1 VSVSPHV
8 AGGSWRFRQFAGVGA
23 AGFALQ
29 LAVVFALT
37 AVGVNYLIATGLAV
51 ELAIVH
57 NFVWHELYT
66 WRDARATSA
75 AVVARRLLLF
85 NASTAVVSIGGN
97 VVLTVL
103 LVGSLHVVPA
113 VANALAVMVLSLA
126 NYTVASRLVFPATV
140 GSRYASVSRVRKV
153 ARICDEMDYSVAPD
167 DDRGRRL

>member
-1 VSVSPHV
+1 MSVSPHV
-8 AGGSWRFRQFAGVGA
+8 AGGSWRFRQFVGVGV

-29 LAVVFALT
+29 LAVVSELT

-51 ELAIVH
+51 ELAILH

-75 AVVARRLLLF
+75 AAVAGRLLLF

-97 VVLTVL
+97 VVLTAF
-103 LVGSLHVVPA
+103 LVAFLHIVPA
-113 VANALAVMVLSLA
+113 VANALAVTVLSLA

-140 GSRYASVSRVRKV
+140 GSRYASVTRVRKV
-153 ARICDEMDYSVAPD
+153 ARICDEMDYAVAPGGD
-167 DDRGRRL
+167 HGRRL